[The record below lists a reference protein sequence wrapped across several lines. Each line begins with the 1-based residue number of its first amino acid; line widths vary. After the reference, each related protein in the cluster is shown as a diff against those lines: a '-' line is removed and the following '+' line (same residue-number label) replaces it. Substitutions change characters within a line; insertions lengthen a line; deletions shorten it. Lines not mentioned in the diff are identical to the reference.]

1 MCGRFGRK
9 GDKQKIATAFHVKGG
24 LDEVD
29 FGEDDGARPGSIQP
43 VVKMGEGDLNRGWIF
58 ESV

>member
-9 GDKQKIATAFHVKGG
+9 GEKQKIATAFHVKGG

-29 FGEDDGARPGSIQP
+29 FEDDDDARPGSIQP
-43 VVKMGEGDLNRGWIF
+43 VIKMGEDGELTHGMWRD
-58 ESV
+58 